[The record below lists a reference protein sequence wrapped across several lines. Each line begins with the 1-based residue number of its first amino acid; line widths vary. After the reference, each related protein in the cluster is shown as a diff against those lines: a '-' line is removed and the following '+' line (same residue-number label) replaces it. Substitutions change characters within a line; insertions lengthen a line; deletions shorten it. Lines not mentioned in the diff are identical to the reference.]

1 MTAQKIYE
9 RLRAAGLSI
18 AGACAVLG
26 NIAAESS
33 LVPNIAQRGM
43 TTLSDEQ
50 YTAKFDKA
58 PDSCIRDGVGYGLCQ
73 WTFWSRKQA
82 LWSFAHSRGK
92 SVGDMDSQIDFLLY
106 ELEEDYPGLLD
117 FLCRTDDMYSAA
129 ERFCKEF
136 ERPAVNNVDTR
147 YAFAQDFEA
156 RFEQTEPDAAPWF
169 PPDISVLVLQAV
181 LVGNGYN
188 TEITGH
194 SNPHFLSRLREFV
207 TDMGA

>member
-1 MTAQKIYE
+1 MSAEKMYKKF
-9 RLRAAGLSI
+9 RAAGLTA
-18 AGACAVLG
+18 AGACGLLG
-26 NIAAESS
+26 NLMAESS

-43 TTLSDEQ
+43 TSLSDEA
-50 YTAKFDKA
+50 YTTKFDKF
-58 PDSCIRDGVGYGLCQ
+58 PDSCIRDNVGYGLAQ

-92 SVGDMDSQIDFLLY
+92 SVGDMDMQLDFILK

-117 FLCRTDDMYSAA
+117 FLCRTEDMYTAA
-129 ERFCKEF
+129 ERVCTEY
-136 ERPAVNNVDTR
+136 ERPAVNNVDRR

-156 RFEQTEPDAAPWF
+156 RFEGQPEAGVWI
-169 PPDISVLVLQAV
+169 PPDISILILQSV

-194 SNPHFLSRLREFV
+194 SNSHFLKTLREFV
-207 TDMGA
+207 SDIGA